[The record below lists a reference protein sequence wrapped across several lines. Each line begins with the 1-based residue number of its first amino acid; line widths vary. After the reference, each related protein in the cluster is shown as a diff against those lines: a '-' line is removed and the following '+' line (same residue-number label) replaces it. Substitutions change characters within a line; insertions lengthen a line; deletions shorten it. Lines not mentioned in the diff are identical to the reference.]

1 MGKVKNWLM
10 EMSEKAD
17 FALEDGARNAD
28 EVILAMRNAGMN
40 IVDEDWV
47 NQYVNERLSDA

>member
-1 MGKVKNWLM
+1 M